1 MRYAKKLLALGLC
14 GVATFTD
21 VNFAQ
26 NGSMLPLS
34 ISFATPAGAVIGRP
48 LTPLSY
54 AGVAR
59 RTTRRAVAGTAAGVA
74 VLPPGCVYGAYYG
87 AYYYRCG
94 GGYYARQGNVYVRV
108 VVQ

>member
-1 MRYAKKLLALGLC
+1 MRYAKILLALGL
-14 GVATFTD
+14 GVAATFTD
-21 VNFAQ
+21 VNIAQ
-26 NGSMLPLS
+26 NGSPLPLS
-34 ISFATPAGAVIGRP
+34 FSFATPAGAVIGRP

-59 RTTRRAVAGTAAGVA
+59 RTTRRAVAGTAAGIT

-94 GGYYARQGNVYVRV
+94 SGYYARQGNVYVRV